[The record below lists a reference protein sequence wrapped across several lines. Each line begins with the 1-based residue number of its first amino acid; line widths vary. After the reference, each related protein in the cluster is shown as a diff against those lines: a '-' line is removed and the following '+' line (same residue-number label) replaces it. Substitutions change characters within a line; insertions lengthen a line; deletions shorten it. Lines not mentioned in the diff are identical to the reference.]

1 MSFNWDKL
9 LSQLVQLLPSGSR
22 IYIAYSGGLDSSVL
36 LHVMARLGPKL
47 EHELHAIHADHGLQ
61 ADSGSWS
68 DHCERQ
74 CAILGIHLHKVHLN
88 LQVPAGESLEAVARE
103 ARYQAF
109 SEIMGAGDVLLTAHH
124 ADDQVET
131 VLLQLLRGAG
141 VSGLAGMPAIKSW
154 SQGWLARPLLPF
166 SRQELEQYALDN
178 ALHWME
184 DETNRDVRFSRNL
197 LRQRVVPQLK
207 SRWPGLL
214 KTIARSA
221 GHCASAASLVDELAE
236 TDMASCLGSNPWRLS
251 MTELEELSLI
261 RQENLL
267 RYWIKLQGL
276 NLPNAHKIRRILSE
290 VLTADEA
297 SHPLVRWHGAEL
309 RRYGGELYLM
319 PPLPT
324 PEPGWLVPWDGSGS
338 LQLPAGL
345 GQLLVDRQAMSIP
358 ENAWYEGRGRV
369 GFRNSGLKCTPVG
382 RSGGRSFKRLCQDMN
397 IPAWLRPLVPLL
409 LVDGELA
416 AVGDYCVCKPFAEHQ
431 VQPVV
436 WRRERWLS

>member
-1 MSFNWDKL
+1 MSFNWEKL
-9 LSQLVQLLPSGSR
+9 LSQLVRLLPPGGG

-36 LHVMARLGPKL
+36 LHAKARLRPEL
-47 EHELHAIHADHGLQ
+47 EHEIHAIHADHGLQ
-61 ADSGSWS
+61 PDSGSWS

-74 CAILGIHLHKVHLN
+74 CAMLGIRLHKVHLN
-88 LQVPAGESLEAVARE
+88 LQVAAGESLEAVARE
-103 ARYQAF
+103 ARYLAF
-109 SEIMGAGDVLLTAHH
+109 SKIIGAGDLLLTAHH

-178 ALHWME
+178 ALSWME
-184 DETNRDVRFSRNL
+184 DETNQDVRFSRNL

-221 GHCASAASLVDELAE
+221 GHCASAARLVDELAE
-236 TDMASCLGSNPWRLS
+236 TDMGTCLGANPWRLS
-251 MTELEELSLI
+251 MAGLEKLSRI

-267 RYWIKLQGL
+267 RYWIRRQGL

-290 VLTADEA
+290 VLTASVA

-309 RRYGGELYLM
+309 RRYGGELYMM

-324 PEPGWLVPWDGSGS
+324 PDPGWLVPWDGSYP

-345 GQLLVDRQAMSIP
+345 GQLLVDRQAMGIP
-358 ENAWYEGRGRV
+358 ENAWHEGRVRV
-369 GFRNSGLKCTPVG
+369 GFRSSGLKCTPAG
-382 RSGGRSFKRLCQDMN
+382 RSGSRSFKRLCQDMG

-409 LVDGELA
+409 LVDGEMA
-416 AVGDYCVCKPFAEHQ
+416 SVGDYCVCKPFAEHALRA
-431 VQPVV
+431 VV
-436 WRRERWLS
+436 WNRETWLS